1 MLDDVVRG
9 TIHRLRELFRSEPS
23 EAPDC
28 ALALSG
34 GGARASYQV
43 GVLKYIAE
51 AFPES
56 RFPLLTGVS
65 AGAINA
71 AHLANDLNPFSVAVD
86 NLVACWRGLE
96 TENVFVSESSF
107 KFLWS
112 MVRDVEEGGQRGW
125 VDTSPL
131 RAYLEEKLYA
141 EDGRLTH
148 VAENLRAGRLKAF
161 AIITTSYSTG
171 QTVSWVQGREIES
184 WERPNRVG
192 ISTTLTVEHVMASSS
207 LPFLFPAIRIGD
219 AWYGDGGIRLSAPL
233 APAIH
238 LGADSILA
246 ISTRY
251 ARTRREADEPAVVGY
266 PPNAQ
271 LVGLLMNAI
280 FLDTLDQDALM
291 LDRINRLLEAV
302 PERKRGGLRPI
313 RFLLLRPSVDLGK
326 LSGEYEHDL
335 HGPLRLLARGLSSD
349 RTKSPDWLSML
360 LFDRNYTTRLMEIG
374 YEDALRQRNR
384 IAAFFEDG
392 AASYAA

>member
-1 MLDDVVRG
+1 MVRG
-9 TIHRLRELFRSEPS
+9 TIHRFRELFRSRPS

-51 AFPES
+51 AFPEVQ
-56 RFPLLTGVS
+56 FPLMTGVS

-71 AHLANDLNPFSVAVD
+71 AHLANDLNPFNVAVE
-86 NLVACWRGLE
+86 NLVSCWQGLE
-96 TENVFVSESSF
+96 TANVFVSESSF
-107 KFLWS
+107 RFLWN
-112 MVRDVEEGGQRGW
+112 MMRDVEEGGQRGW

-131 RAYLEEKLYA
+131 RAYLEKHLHA
-141 EDGRLTH
+141 ENGILTH
-148 VAENLRAGRLKAF
+148 VSENITAGRLKAF

-171 QTVSWVQGREIES
+171 QTVTWVQGRAIES

-192 ISTTLTVEHVMASSS
+192 IKTTLTVDHVMASSS
-207 LPFLFPAIRIGD
+207 LPFLFPAVQIGD
-219 AWYGDGGIRLSAPL
+219 KWYGDGGIRLSAPL

-251 ARTRREADEPAVVGY
+251 DRTRREADEPVVVGY

-271 LVGLLMNAI
+271 IVGLLMNAI

-291 LDRINRLLEAV
+291 LDRINRLLEQL
-302 PERKRGGLRPI
+302 PEKKRNGLRPI

-360 LFDRNYTTRLMEIG
+360 LFERNYTARLMEIG

-384 IAAFFEDG
+384 IAEFLGDG
-392 AASYAA
+392 AAAYAA